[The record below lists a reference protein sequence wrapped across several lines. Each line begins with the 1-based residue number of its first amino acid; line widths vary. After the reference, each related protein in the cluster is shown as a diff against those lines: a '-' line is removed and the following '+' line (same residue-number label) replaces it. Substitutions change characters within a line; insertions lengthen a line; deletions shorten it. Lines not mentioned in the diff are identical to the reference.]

1 MTFRSV
7 DLLWLVAVVPLAVA
21 FLLWRERIRARVGRR
36 FVNERLRG
44 ISSPWRSIRPWI
56 LGAALAAALVALA
69 GPFAGYR
76 VVPIVARETNR
87 VLVMD
92 VSNSMGA
99 EDVGTSRLSAAK
111 ALAIRLAEGQ
121 SGRVA
126 LVVFEGAPEVASP
139 LTSDTAAVASLIDT
153 ITTGEVGEPGSDVG
167 SALLEA
173 MRLVESDPLQKAD
186 IVVISDGEDQG
197 TRVGEALRSARLR
210 SMTISTIVVGSAEG
224 ARIPTPAG
232 PMRNDSGEPVVT
244 RARTDV
250 MSQIASSSGGVML
263 QNPFGARALD
273 PLLRDTRSAT
283 ERQTTARIP
292 VERYQWPL
300 ALAFLAFFAGSL
312 LHRGAE

>member
-1 MTFRSV
+1 MTFRNPS
-7 DLLWLVAVVPLAVA
+7 LLWILALVPVA
-21 FLLWRERIRARVGRR
+21 MIFFYWRERVRTDVARR

-44 ISSPWRSIRPWI
+44 VSAPWRQLRPWI
-56 LGAALAAALVALA
+56 LGAALAATVVALA
-69 GPFAGYR
+69 GPFAGFR
-76 VVPIVARETNR
+76 IVPIVARETNR

-111 ALAIRLAEGQ
+111 ALAIRLADAQ
-121 SGRVA
+121 SGRLA

-167 SALLEA
+167 SALLAA
-173 MRLVESDPLQKAD
+173 MQLVESDPLQKAD

-197 TRVGEALRSARLR
+197 TRVEEALRGAKLR
-210 SMTISTIVVGSAEG
+210 SIAISTIVVGSADG
-224 ARIPTPAG
+224 ATIPTSRG
-232 PMRNDSGEPVVT
+232 PMRNDSGEAVIT

-250 MSQIASSSGGVML
+250 MSHIASGSGGLML
-263 QNPFGARALD
+263 QNPFGADALG

-292 VERYQWPL
+292 VERFQWPL
-300 ALAFLAFFAGSL
+300 ALAFIAFLTGSF